1 MTKIPATRSRGIVL
15 ARCLLILALFAA
27 WELLARNGWVDPI
40 LIGAP
45 HEMALFLWNGIVS
58 ERNLLTDLGWTLLA
72 VVLAFSLG
80 STVALLTGM
89 LFIAR
94 PRIEA
99 VLEPVLAAL
108 NAMPRI
114 ALAPLFLIWFG
125 LGIGSKVAIGF
136 SLTYFI
142 VLSSTVAG
150 GRAVSPD
157 HVTLA
162 RTLGASGRQL
172 FLLFTLPSA
181 VPVIF
186 SGLRLGL
193 IYSLLGVIG
202 GEIIAAEHGLGQ
214 QLSLLAANFN
224 TSGVFAVL
232 LLLALIGVGI
242 MSGMSRLEARLLRW
256 R

>member
-1 MTKIPATRSRGIVL
+1 MTKSPVTRGIVL
-15 ARCLLILALFAA
+15 ARCLLVLALFAA
-27 WELLARNGWVDPI
+27 WELLARNRWVDPI

-58 ERNLLTDLGWTLLA
+58 ERTLLTDLGWTLLA

-80 STVALLTGM
+80 SAAALLTGM
-89 LFIAR
+89 VFVAR

-99 VLEPVLAAL
+99 VLDPVLAAL

-256 R
+256 H